1 MSEPFPADCVYLSGP
16 TASGKTAVALE
27 LAVRLNAEIVA
38 MDSMTIYRGLDIGTA
53 KPTTAEQAAAKH
65 HLLDIVEPDAEFSQ
79 AEYVAAAR
87 RVVDEILHRGKTPL
101 FVGGTPLYLKTLLR
115 GMFEG
120 PAADWELRRSLEQLA
135 STKPVGTLQ
144 EMLREVDPT
153 AAAKLHANDTRR
165 LVRALEVYRL
175 TGKPISEHQKHFDR
189 VRTDA
194 IGRTFVLDWPREQ
207 LYERINVRVDM
218 MLSSGLVDETR
229 RLLADGKKFGR
240 TAAQSLGYREVLEHL
255 AGTLSEDAISDAI
268 KQNTRRFA
276 KRQMTWFR
284 SLQECTLLPMTAE
297 ASPADVAA
305 TIMLHLRHTSAS
317 SQVSDGVD

>member
-1 MSEPFPADCVYLSGP
+1 MSEPFPAACVYLSGP

-27 LAVRLNAEIVA
+27 LAVRLDAEIVA

-53 KPTTAEQAAAKH
+53 KPTAAEQAAAKH
-65 HLLDIVEPDAEFSQ
+65 HLLDIAEPDAEFSQ

-87 RVVDEILHRGKTPL
+87 RVVEEILSRGKIPL

-120 PAADWELRRSLEQLA
+120 PAADWELRRSLEALA
-135 STKPVGTLQ
+135 ATKPPGTLQ

-165 LVRALEVYRL
+165 LVRALEVFRL
-175 TGKPISEHQKHFDR
+175 TGKPISEHQRHFDQ
-189 VRTDA
+189 VRTEA
-194 IGRTFVLDWPREQ
+194 IGRTFVLDWPREE
-207 LYERINVRVDM
+207 LYRRINERVDA
-218 MLSSGLVDETR
+218 MLAAGLVEETR
-229 RLLADGKKFGR
+229 ALLAAGKTLSR
-240 TAAQSLGYREVLEHL
+240 TAAQSLGYCEVLEHL
-255 AGTLSEDAISDAI
+255 AGKLDEHAMGEAI

-284 SLQECTLLPMTAE
+284 SLAECTLLPM
-297 ASPADVAA
+297 SDGVKPADVAT
-305 TIMLHLRHTSAS
+305 TILASLRQTPAK
-317 SQVSDGVD
+317 SQAGDDVG

>member
-1 MSEPFPADCVYLSGP
+1 MSEPFPAECVYLSGP

-27 LAVRLNAEIVA
+27 LAVRMNAEIVA

-53 KPTTAEQAAAKH
+53 KPTVAERAMAKH
-65 HLLDIVEPDAEFSQ
+65 HLLDIVEPDVEFSQ

-87 RVVDEILHRGKTPL
+87 RVVDDILVRGKIPL

-120 PAADWELRRSLEQLA
+120 PAADWELRRSLEELA
-135 STKPVGTLQ
+135 ATKPPGTLQ
-144 EMLREVDPT
+144 AMLREVDPT

-175 TGKPISEHQKHFDR
+175 TGRPISEHQRHFEQ
-189 VRTDA
+189 VRAEA
-194 IGRTFVLDWPREQ
+194 IGRTFVLDWPREE
-207 LYERINVRVDM
+207 LYRRINERVDG
-218 MLSSGLVDETR
+218 MLAAGLIEETR
-229 RLLADGKKFGR
+229 RLLAAGKSLGR
-240 TAAQSLGYREVLEHL
+240 TAAQSLGYCEVLEHL
-255 AGTLSEDAISDAI
+255 AGKIDEPTAADAI

-284 SLQECTLLPMTAE
+284 SLAECTLLPMSDGAT
-297 ASPADVAA
+297 PADVAA
-305 TIMLHLRHTSAS
+305 TIIQRLAQTPAKLQAS
-317 SQVSDGVD
+317 DDLG